1 MPTRKEMDDLSI
13 KLEEK
18 RPMRWNFVSERM
30 SQQYVAKHYELHQ
43 TLIQEILD
51 VRYSS
56 SACLR
61 FLTAMFLNALT
72 AIRGFLHAAFPPG

>member
-1 MPTRKEMDDLSI
+1 
-13 KLEEK
+13 
-18 RPMRWNFVSERM
+18 MRWNFVSER
-30 SQQYVAKHYELHQ
+30 YESHQ

-61 FLTAMFLNALT
+61 FLTAMFFNALT